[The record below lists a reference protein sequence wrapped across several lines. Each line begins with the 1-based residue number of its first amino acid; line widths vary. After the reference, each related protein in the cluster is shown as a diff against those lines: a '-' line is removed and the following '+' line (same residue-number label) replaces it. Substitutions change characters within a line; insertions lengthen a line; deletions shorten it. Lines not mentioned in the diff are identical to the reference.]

1 MLKTRLELGRKDVHV
16 WVTVLGPSD
25 VSTEKYLSTLTSEE
39 KERVQKFKFARDR
52 QRYVFG
58 KGLLRE
64 LLSLYLAVPAE
75 KIQFEDGARGKPRM
89 AKTREQLQDI
99 RFNVSDAGD
108 GFACAIAIG
117 REVGVDIES
126 VDEVKDREKIAEQ
139 FFTPG
144 EATAISK
151 LRPASRNLGFLRC
164 WTRKEAYAKA
174 KGEGLYLNL
183 RGFEVFES
191 LEKEPTL
198 RVEGDPI
205 ETSRWTL
212 VDLEM
217 PDGYVGAL
225 AVEGQDV
232 RVECRGWTD
241 SRLPGL

>member
-1 MLKTRLELGRKDVHV
+1 VGRVNIGLNEAHV
-16 WVTVLGPSD
+16 WMAFTNECKPPPGKCEALLSPD
-25 VSTEKYLSTLTSEE
+25 EKIRSA
-39 KERVQKFKFARDR
+39 RFKFARDR

-75 KIQFEDGARGKPRM
+75 KIQFADGARGKPRL